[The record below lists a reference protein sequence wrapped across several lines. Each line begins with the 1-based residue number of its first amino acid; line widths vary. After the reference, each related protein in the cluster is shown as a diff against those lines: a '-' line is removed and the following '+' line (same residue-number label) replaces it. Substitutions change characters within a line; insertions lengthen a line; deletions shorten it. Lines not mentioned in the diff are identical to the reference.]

1 MPEFRITIR
10 QKSAETGVPYTR
22 PQGGVQR
29 IKAALVTLL
38 ALSVAIG
45 IFIAAFIVGSLI
57 ASILL
62 VVVAVAVLA
71 ALTRWLFISFA
82 RKWGSIRGPEA
93 H

>member
-62 VVVAVAVLA
+62 VVVALAVLA

-82 RKWGSIRGPEA
+82 RKWGKHPRP
-93 H
+93 

>member
-10 QKSAETGVPYTR
+10 QKSTDTGVPYSG

-38 ALSVAIG
+38 ALSIAIG

-62 VVVAVAVLA
+62 VVISVAVLA
-71 ALTRWLFISFA
+71 ALTRWLFISFT
-82 RKWGSIRGPEA
+82 RKWGKHQRPDA